1 MDYEVERLVFVVR
14 SIADGVDKGF
24 KAAEK
29 AASSMADVYAKAEK
43 TEAQF
48 EKALKRLRQELEQA
62 KKAGQEDTS
71 AIEGRIA
78 KLEQAKA
85 TLKANV
91 EAEKKRTE
99 AAIEAARAEEEAA
112 KQQKARQAQLLASI
126 AIIGVIIKSYKTLV
140 AALDET
146 TTAYTQNRNA
156 IVGLRSIAEGTGQD
170 MGMISKEVQD
180 LTSDGLIPLE
190 QASTSLKNL
199 LSRGFEAQ
207 EAIDIILRLKDAA
220 AFGRQASYSLADAV
234 MTATEGL
241 KNENSILVDNAGVTK
256 NVAKMWQ
263 DYAKARG
270 ITTEAMTLAQ
280 KREAEYIGIMEE
292 TRHQVG
298 DAKKLS
304 QEFAGSQLAL
314 EASTQRLKVAIGEAN
329 VTGLTPMLSLLGHL
343 TREAADFASENQ
355 SIITF
360 GVNFGKS
367 LLIGGA
373 ALLLFRT
380 NFKGVIADMV
390 SASPILGK
398 ITAQFG
404 TLKSVITGPWG
415 WVTLGIS
422 VLIGVLTAVAGESAK
437 AAEKLRELNEEAA
450 ELSKQT
456 HGAASLVD
464 RFEELSNNAFRT
476 KEETAEMN
484 RISSQLVESYGFR
497 ADGVSKEGQLLVTNL
512 EYMKEQLAVQKE
524 LSLMKMQEAE
534 KANAEGIEKTIN
546 NLKEARETLKTI
558 DAGIANARQ
567 ALSKKQEELGP
578 PGAGDAAARNYASS
592 IKSYVDTLNQLISA
606 KDQAMQTA
614 ATAPAEIAEHIEQSL
629 TLAKAKLGE
638 KAAEI
643 PLAVQSAIAQSMSE
657 MAQGGE
663 MVDSSTA
670 VSFMESFLVLD
681 KETAAAKGVA
691 ELQEVREQI
700 LAGLATSG
708 LDATE
713 GASLANQILGSFA
726 DDAQLSET
734 MTQVKALGQKIVD
747 GLASADEKAA
757 FNNLTGRILVRLSS
771 LQKEMESKFRSM
783 DLPVDAIEKAFNGLR
798 ASFSG
803 SAAALEKQTAL
814 MRAQETSVRDM
825 IGTISGLS
833 GSYESLNKEIQ
844 DLTDLQTAIDVLNEG
859 KTASTDYG
867 LALEYLA
874 DRYGVTAAQV
884 AENLEEYQRDADMKA
899 IMIDLNYQLAIAEAN
914 MAIVTAQAMVEAR
927 IATQVEADKIIFA
940 LQGVLDKLS
949 ELDGAKAEVV
959 VDGDTNTLKVTRPTS
974 VSSRRTPTW
983 RKPSTSKRSSRSSSS
998 GSRKAATREQTYKNE
1013 ALEKELAL
1021 IERKKRLDQLTYDE
1035 EIALLE
1041 RARRLYTKKVDER
1054 EKIDD
1059 QLYALRREKEAA
1071 HIEHLKAMNQLT
1083 IGEEVKLLE
1092 KRLSTYKAGTE
1103 AYKEVER
1110 ELYQAR
1116 QEQVRRAYEIDV
1128 YYGRL
1133 TLEQQRERIKEMV
1146 RQHKAG
1152 TETRIE
1158 LEKQLHGVQQQIQE
1172 RDTQNLQK
1180 LADGVLTA
1188 LRARYEAQRQAEQEH
1203 LQKSMDNWSEWS
1215 QAQREAI
1222 EEQIKALDE
1231 LTKGEDRAEEER
1243 KRRRK
1248 IAALEQQLQYEKDAY
1263 NRRKLHE
1270 QIIKEQEELDKW
1282 LSRNERDDAKETLRQ
1297 QANEVSKRAEA
1308 EQKALQQQ
1316 MDNLDKFYEERLKE
1330 HNLTA
1335 EAEQL
1340 IMKGSQKEIINL
1352 IQSFAPAYN
1361 AVGKTLG
1368 ERLFEGFTSNAN
1380 GINSWFESMTKQI
1393 ESYQLKMAREANKA
1407 AEAFWRMHGMPSPAA
1422 QSNDY
1427 GRPETTL
1434 PPIVINYY
1442 ADQESPSKMTR
1453 DLERMLERL
1462 SRR

>member
-85 TLKANV
+85 TLQANV

-404 TLKSVITGPWG
+404 TLKGVITGPWG

-464 RFEELSNNAFRT
+464 RYEELSNNAFRT

-546 NLKEARETLKTI
+546 KLKEARETLKTI

-567 ALSKKQEELGP
+567 ALSKKQEELGA

-803 SAAALEKQTAL
+803 SAAALEKQAAL

-867 LALEYLA
+867 LALDYLA

-914 MAIVTAQAMVEAR
+914 MAIVTAQAMVDAGT
-927 IATQVEADKIIFA
+927 ATQEEANKIIFA

-959 VDGDTNTLKVTRPTS
+959 VDGDANTLKITPPRGGS
-974 VSSRRTPTW
+974 GTPTW
-983 RKPSTSKRSSRSSSS
+983 RKPPSSKPKRSSS

-1041 RARRLYTKKVDER
+1041 RARRLYTKKAEER

-1158 LEKQLHGVQQQIQE
+1158 LEKQLHSVQQQIRE

-1263 NRRKLHE
+1263 NRRKLQE
-1270 QIIKEQEELDKW
+1270 QIIKEQTDLDKW
-1282 LSRNERDDAKETLRQ
+1282 LSRNEREDAKETLRQ

-1380 GINSWFESMTKQI
+1380 GINTWFESMTKQI

-1407 AEAFWRMHGMPSPAA
+1407 AEAFWRIHGIPSPAA
-1422 QSNDY
+1422 QSNDSR
-1427 GRPETTL
+1427 RPETTL